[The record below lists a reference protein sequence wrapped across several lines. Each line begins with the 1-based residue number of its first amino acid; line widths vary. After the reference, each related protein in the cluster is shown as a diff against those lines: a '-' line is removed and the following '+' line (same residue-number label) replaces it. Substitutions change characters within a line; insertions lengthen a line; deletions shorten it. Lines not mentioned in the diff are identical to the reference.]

1 LRKSPEAALAG
12 SFCRFY
18 FPVTGNGGSVFLQ
31 NSKRTAHSWA
41 GFPLGCAQHSLA
53 TERGTAVVL
62 TAIHIDTR
70 PMLKEQ
76 LWTASFAVE
85 FGEGTGTED
94 VSVQLRVERYFGD
107 GRTGDRSKISS
118 KESTSVAISSMATDA
133 VNATGIPGDESMPK
147 PPPEE

>member
-1 LRKSPEAALAG
+1 
-12 SFCRFY
+12 
-18 FPVTGNGGSVFLQ
+18 
-31 NSKRTAHSWA
+31 
-41 GFPLGCAQHSLA
+41 
-53 TERGTAVVL
+53 
-62 TAIHIDTR
+62 
-70 PMLKEQ
+70 MLKEQ

-85 FGEGTGTED
+85 FGEGTGTEDVSGKD

-118 KESTSVAISSMATDA
+118 KESTSVAIPSMATDA